1 MKTIR
6 VSDNLHKW
14 IMNHK
19 NSEKPSAEKVIYGLV
34 DENDTLKKTVDKLL
48 EKTNE
53 LNNINKKEV
62 EEYEVD
68 KTSKKSDQQQVLAD
82 QQIMD
87 KEEIEKNPEVTNQQ
101 VIQIE
106 IERLVTSLKH
116 HHCSLSE
123 IRMFIKNSLVTINKD
138 NTTRG
143 IQSLTLDELS
153 EIVKKEAENQG
164 IHCVE

>member
-6 VSDNLHKW
+6 ISDNLHKW

-82 QQIMD
+82 QQVMD

-116 HHCSLSE
+116 HHRSLSE
-123 IRMFIKNSLVTINKD
+123 IRMFMKNSLVTINKD

-143 IQSLTLDELS
+143 IQSLTLEELN
-153 EIVKKEAENQG
+153 EMVKKEAENQV

>member
-34 DENDTLKKTVDKLL
+34 GENDTLKKTVDKLL

-82 QQIMD
+82 QQVMD
-87 KEEIEKNPEVTNQQ
+87 KEEIEKIPEVTNQQ

-116 HHCSLSE
+116 HHRNLNE
-123 IRMFIKNSLVTINKD
+123 IRMFMKNSLVTINKD

-143 IQSLTLDELS
+143 IQSLTLEELS
-153 EIVKKEAENQG
+153 EMIKKEAEDQG
-164 IHCVE
+164 IKYIE